1 MSMEKLTYT
10 VAELAEVL
18 GIGKNAAYDL
28 VASKGFPAIR
38 INERRIIIPREGL
51 NAWLLGQAGSAD
63 YAQDNGP
70 IRRTI

>member
-1 MSMEKLTYT
+1 MEKLTYT

-51 NAWLLGQAGSAD
+51 YVWLMGQAGSTAE
-63 YAQDNGP
+63 AQGSGP
-70 IRRTI
+70 TQRTI